1 MDYSELAFLA
11 KQKKIS
17 LQTLA
22 ETIGL
27 KSYQGLQSSMEG
39 KSIKWKNIELLCRF
53 LEITPN
59 ELFGW
64 PTEDVQ
70 KNGNYASHIIG
81 GNTQN
86 SNEAIQ
92 ALREELKE
100 KGGIIKEKD
109 KQINRLLGIIEKGK
123 KQ

>member
-1 MDYSELAFLA
+1 MDYNELAFLA
-11 KQKKIS
+11 KQKKVS

-22 ETIGL
+22 ETVGL

-39 KSIKWKNIELLCRF
+39 KSIKWKNIELLCKF

-64 PTEDVQ
+64 PKEDVQ
-70 KNGNYASHIIG
+70 SNGNYASHISG

-86 SNEAIQ
+86 SNEAIL

-100 KGGIIKEKD
+100 QRAIIKEKD
-109 KQINRLLGIIEKGK
+109 KQINRLLTIIERNKLK
-123 KQ
+123 